1 MTNPP
6 VVALLLSALL
16 AIPAVAEDVPREAIL
31 AVLPF
36 EPAHEPNRIQ
46 LDLAPPGARPFRMM
60 LDTGASFSV
69 LTPLAARA
77 LGVSVRRTK
86 EDPYVRA
93 TRIGR
98 DLQFY
103 IDARSS
109 DTGAKTGWEY
119 GLLGG
124 NFLEHYVVELDF
136 ANAHVRF
143 LDPERFTVPEQ
154 PAGAG
159 ETVVPIRL
167 GTRRPT
173 LEVEIDGRPLRVL
186 LDTGAPWGLLLSGAA
201 ARKVGIDEAALP
213 EAGTFQT
220 TLGPMSVRL
229 HEIETLAIGGL
240 RVGPA
245 PVFVS
250 PRGWYNLAGEA
261 NDSVIGYDALA
272 NFLVRIDYPRK
283 RVWLRQQREAAAL
296 YGLPYEPM
304 RASGAVVAP
313 TATPGVVHV
322 IGVLPDSPAARRG
335 LRRGDA
341 LLPARSEGERW
352 TPTELLAALRD
363 GEPLRILRPE
373 GDIDAI
379 LDLPGVE
386 AASGTEPVGERAEPA
401 GG

>member
-1 MTNPP
+1 MTRWC
-6 VVALLLSALL
+6 VVAVLLFALFAL
-16 AIPAVAEDVPREAIL
+16 PAAAEDVPLDAIID
-31 AVLPF
+31 VLPF
-36 EPAHEPNRIQ
+36 EPTRERNRIQ
-46 LDLAPPGARPFRMM
+46 LDLAPAGARPFRMM

-77 LGVSVRRTK
+77 LGVSIRRMK
-86 EDPYVRA
+86 QDPYVRS
-93 TRIGR
+93 TRLGR
-98 DLQFY
+98 SLQFY
-103 IDARSS
+103 VDTRSS
-109 DTGAKTGWEY
+109 ATGSKTGWEY

-136 ANAHVRF
+136 ANARVRF
-143 LDPERFTVPEQ
+143 LDPERFEVPEQ
-154 PAGAG
+154 PAGPDEA
-159 ETVVPIRL
+159 VVPIRL

-201 ARKVGIDEAALP
+201 ARKVGIDEEALP

-220 TLGPMSVRL
+220 TLGPMFVRL

-261 NDSVIGYDALA
+261 NDSVIGYDVLSS
-272 NFLVRIDYPRK
+272 FLVRIDYPRK
-283 RVWLRQQREAAAL
+283 RVWLRRQRQGATL
-296 YGLPYEPM
+296 SGLPYEPM
-304 RASGAVVAP
+304 RASGAIVAA

-322 IGVLPDSPAARRG
+322 IGVHADSPAARRG

-341 LLPARSEGERW
+341 LLPARSDGESA
-352 TPTELLAALRD
+352 TPMELLAALRD
-363 GEPLRILRPE
+363 DEPLRVLRPE
-373 GDIDAI
+373 GEIDAI
-379 LDLPGVE
+379 LDLPRAGTASE
-386 AASGTEPVGERAEPA
+386 AEAVDE
-401 GG
+401 